1 MEPVKPIIMKKPLII
16 AAAVVVLVVGGVI
29 ALLVM
34 TMQPQKQAST
44 TQTANSTESVPSS
57 DELQG
62 VLDKL
67 NTALAQADTD
77 RKAAATVLEASKKTV
92 TIDTGSNVTLEQL
105 QQKTTAEID
114 RRLANLEKARD
125 ILNQAVTLD
134 NQALNTTSSA
144 NSTIVVE
151 VQKKVKDTMLTGV
164 AAAIKALDA
173 QRQQVD
179 NATKQSDAL
188 ALAKTV
194 NSRFG
199 SDQML
204 YAQAV
209 TMKSVQTMT
218 VVFDTLKTA
227 RNDLQKQVATLQ
239 SSDASAAS
247 SAQEKI
253 DSITS
258 LLTTLQAQVASAVA
272 LVSAFSTTLA
282 TMPSDSAAA
291 AGLVSSYGTIVSQL
305 DGIRALA
312 VTAQEMV
319 KALAAA
325 LTN

>member
-16 AAAVVVLVVGGVI
+16 AVAVVVLVIGGVI
-29 ALLVM
+29 AVLM
-34 TMQPQKQAST
+34 MAMQPKEQAST
-44 TQTANSTESVPSS
+44 AQAANGTESVPSS

-67 NTALAQADTD
+67 NTALSQADTD

-92 TIDTGSNVTLEQL
+92 TIDTGSNVTLQQL

-125 ILNQAVTLD
+125 ILNQVVTLD

-173 QRQQVD
+173 LRQQVD
-179 NATKQSDAL
+179 NAAKQSDAQ
-188 ALAKTV
+188 AFAKTV
-194 NSRFG
+194 NGRFG

-218 VVFDTLKTA
+218 VAFDTLKTA

-319 KALAAA
+319 KALADG